1 MKSYGDQINEEA
13 VVSKVLRSLSSKFNH
28 VVAAIEEAHDLSS
41 YSFDELMSSLLAHE
55 DRLNSAQE
63 QTEEKVFQVKGDSS
77 SKGIVESSD
86 FRGNNRGGYHGR
98 GRGRG
103 KGGRRSKSDE
113 SQNRNPIQ
121 LRNCNKYGH
130 KDVDCWSKPKSGSI
144 HCHVESSKELWDT
157 LEANYISEDASS
169 KKFLEDL
176 TLIEL
181 DSHLRIEESLRMQ
194 YSNKPKGNNVTGP
207 SVINMVEHNNS
218 FRYNDNKGK
227 RKHYDTT
234 ADPNKKSKMTC
245 WKCGKPRHLKKDC
258 KGGKASNKANAS
270 GTNGS
275 DDDVAWWV
283 ESRAT
288 VNVCKDRCWF
298 KTYESLNAGSI
309 LHMGNESTWTWLNII
324 NDNIALSFMST
335 SKLNDSILW
344 HARLGHV
351 HFKRMQDMS
360 KDGAFDMDTKKDEA
374 LDIFKVFKTKV
385 ELKQRSQIKRFKTD
399 RGVPRPGQR
408 SLINVTEDIVGLVVP
423 EEVTEEVVHQPEPE
437 LRKSKRNRTPKIFR
451 HEFQLYLIE
460 GTRDW
465 IFDQHFCCFNVEDD
479 PKTSDEAM
487 KS

>member
-1 MKSYGDQINEEA
+1 MKSYGDQINKEV
-13 VVSKVLRSLSSKFNH
+13 VVSKVLRSVSSKFNH

-63 QTEEKVFQVKGDSS
+63 QTKEKAFQVKGDSS

-86 FRGNNRGGYHGR
+86 FRGNNKGGYHGR

-207 SVINMVEHNNS
+207 SVINM
-218 FRYNDNKGK
+218 
-227 RKHYDTT
+227 
-234 ADPNKKSKMTC
+234 
-245 WKCGKPRHLKKDC
+245 CGKPRHLKKDC

-298 KTYESLNAGSI
+298 KTYESLNDGSI
-309 LHMGNESTWTWLNII
+309 LHMGNESTWTSNQMFKLNII

-360 KDGAFDMDTKKDEA
+360 KDGAFDMDTEKDEA
-374 LDIFKVFKTKV
+374 LDIFKVFKTEV
-385 ELKQRSQIKRFKTD
+385 ELKQGSQIKRFKTD

-408 SLINVTEDIVGLVVP
+408 SLINVTQDIVGLVVPEEVP

-460 GTRDW
+460 GTNDW
-465 IFDQHFCCFNVEDD
+465 IFDQHSYCFNVEDD
-479 PKTSDEAM
+479 PKTFDEAM